1 MRAARIFG
9 SPGVTSR
16 GGGVFLSRTVNTS
29 LTDDKELAMKP
40 TKSKKSTKTTQP
52 AQTLSVDQLRAIVG
66 GALNTK
72 EECKK

>member
-1 MRAARIFG
+1 MRISRGA
-9 SPGVTSR
+9 GVTSP
-16 GGGVFLSRTVNTS
+16 GGGVFLSRTVNIT
-29 LTDDKELAMKP
+29 LTDEKDPAMKP

-66 GALNTK
+66 GALNTR